1 MINFKMQDKREFRFC
16 EKCKVY
22 KLPRMHHCSQC
33 NACCIKYDHHCG
45 MVMNCIGVNNYHLFI
60 QFMILVVTFM
70 SFSFYL
76 NLKYN
81 FYLDCKNENAY
92 KFKVLP
98 VSFCALVLQVGSAL
112 YAAFMLKWYYGM
124 AGRNIHALEE
134 SLSGQ
139 VYNKIDF
146 WKKNI

>member
-1 MINFKMQDKREFRFC
+1 MIF
-16 EKCKVY
+16 
-22 KLPRMHHCSQC
+22 
-33 NACCIKYDHHCG
+33 
-45 MVMNCIGVNNYHLFI
+45 
-60 QFMILVVTFM
+60 VVALM

-81 FYLDCKNENAY
+81 FYFDFKNENLY
-92 KFKVLP
+92 IFRVLP
-98 VSFCALVLQVGSAL
+98 TSLFVLVMQIGTSL

-124 AGRNIHALEE
+124 AVRNIHALEE

-146 WKKNI
+146 WKKNLQS